1 MTVGIH
7 AFFLTAHSST
17 VGNFDVQHS
26 EPKGNMSRTLLA
38 HKMTTDSKQDH
49 SGAAQYV
56 IWSHGQCTIKGQLM
70 DGCSVKVSSAVG
82 CGSGSN
88 PPNYRV

>member
-1 MTVGIH
+1 
-7 AFFLTAHSST
+7 
-17 VGNFDVQHS
+17 
-26 EPKGNMSRTLLA
+26 MSRTLLA

-49 SGAAQYV
+49 GGAAQYV
-56 IWSHGQCTIKGQLM
+56 IWSHGQRTIKGQLM